1 MLGAAVQQAT
11 FNMSSEHRP
20 NIPIWMLGPD
30 RQWHRIRVMVDTG
43 NDITLINRETANS
56 VGFVPER
63 DGRPFRVAGIS
74 GSPTQ
79 FFMIDNVWMKVGETD
94 PVQGR
99 VGIGEVRENL
109 LGREDI
115 MNQFE
120 ITFTQGYIRFVKRHT
135 HPGGVGQAGGWYHQ
149 NLGEMH
155 QADKLMKAPAPG
167 PVAPMASPFGA
178 TPAGFATYPNP
189 YQAYR
194 RVSSYY
200 GLSNA
205 RRYQGYRRDY

>member
-1 MLGAAVQQAT
+1 M
-11 FNMSSEHRP
+11 
-20 NIPIWMLGPD
+20 
-30 RQWHRIRVMVDTG
+30 
-43 NDITLINRETANS
+43 NRETATS

-74 GSPTQ
+74 GAPTQ
-79 FFMIDNVWMKVGETD
+79 FFMIDNVWMKIGTTD

-135 HPGGVGQAGGWYHQ
+135 HPGNVGESGSWYHRD
-149 NLGEMH
+149 LAEAH
-155 QADKLMKAPAPG
+155 QQDKLIKSPAAPFPT
-167 PVAPMASPFGA
+167 APMASPFGQS
-178 TPAGFATYPNP
+178 TSFGTWPNR
-189 YQAYR
+189 YQQYR
-194 RVSSYY
+194 RAKARSYY
-200 GLSNA
+200 GFSNA
-205 RRYQGYRRDY
+205 MKYQRYRSQPSY